1 MRRTVWVG
9 VALALLAG
17 AQTVTAQGFRFGPHV
32 SWADDFDVG
41 VGATALFSLGTVGG
55 GQNQIMGALAG
66 DWYVDCNDCQYF
78 EVTGGVYYRF
88 TTSSRI
94 RPAVGGGVN
103 FHRFAYDPEVTLP
116 GTDPFYRNSEL
127 GVAVLGNLEFPLFGG
142 VNGNANVRA
151 TLQGYEQVVLSLG
164 ILFGG

>member
-1 MRRTVWVG
+1 MRRTAWVV
-9 VALALLAG
+9 VALAVIAG
-17 AQTVTAQGFRFGPHV
+17 ARPLAAQGFRIGPHV
-32 SWADDFDVG
+32 SWADDFDLG
-41 VGATALFSLGTVGG
+41 VGGTALFSLGTVGN

-78 EVTGGVYYRF
+78 EVTGGVYYRI
-88 TTSSRI
+88 TTSSSI
-94 RPAVGGGVN
+94 RPSIGGGVN

-127 GVAVLGNLEFPLFGG
+127 GIAVLGNLEFPLMSS
-142 VNGNANVRA
+142 VTGNANLRA
-151 TLQGYEQVVLSLG
+151 TLQGYQQVVVSFG